1 MPPLPHPRLRPSAVA
16 LGVALLLVC
25 AIVLLLRADS
35 GRGAGSNV
43 IVTPPPAPG
52 AKLASGTCLVPVR
65 SAARFDARTKRKVVA
80 LTFDDGPGPATA
92 QVLAQLRRARQHAT
106 FFVIGRQISG
116 FAGDLRQAVGDG
128 DAVGNHT
135 WNHVDVSKGGPVAAG
150 ELLWTSRA
158 IRRATG
164 RPPCVMR
171 APYGKTGPGLVAAA
185 RAQGMVVTEWNVD
198 PQDWRSPSAARTTRA
213 VLSALRPGAI
223 VILHDGGPRAQ
234 ETVQALPRIL
244 RGLKRRGYRSVT
256 VPQLL
261 HLHRVR

>member
-1 MPPLPHPRLRPSAVA
+1 MPPPPHRRPRSPAAA
-16 LGVALLLVC
+16 LGAALLLVC
-25 AIVLLLRADS
+25 AIGLLLHAEN
-35 GRGAGSNV
+35 GHGEGANV
-43 IVTPPPAPG
+43 ILAPPPAPG
-52 AKLASGTCLVPVR
+52 ARLARGTCLVPAT
-65 SAARFDARTKRKVVA
+65 SAARFDARTRRRVVA

-92 QVLAQLRRARQHAT
+92 RVLARLRQAGQRAT
-106 FFVIGRQISG
+106 FFVVGRQIAS
-116 FAGDLRQAVGDG
+116 FAGDLRQAVRDG

-135 WNHVDVSKGGPVAAG
+135 WDHVDVSAGDAAAAG
-150 ELLWTSRA
+150 ELLWTTRA
-158 IRRATG
+158 IRRVTG

-234 ETVQALPRIL
+234 ETLRALPRIL
-244 RGLKRRGYRSVT
+244 RGLRRRGYRSVT
-256 VPQLL
+256 VPELL
-261 HLHRVR
+261 HLRRAR